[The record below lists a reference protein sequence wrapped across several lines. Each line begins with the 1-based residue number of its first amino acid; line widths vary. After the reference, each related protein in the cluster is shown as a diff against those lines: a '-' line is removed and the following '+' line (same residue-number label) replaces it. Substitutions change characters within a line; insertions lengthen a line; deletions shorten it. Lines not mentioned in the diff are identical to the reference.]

1 MASPDAPEPGPLPDP
16 GPPPE
21 PGPARDA
28 DIARAAAAIA
38 DPSRARVLR
47 ALAEGRALPA
57 SVLAAEAGVS
67 ASTVSGHLA
76 LLLESGVVRV
86 EPHGRHR
93 YYRLAGPAVAEAL
106 EALARI
112 SPPLP
117 VTSLREAGHAHALR
131 RARTCYDHVAGRLGV
146 TLMAALLERGCLEG
160 GDGRFDP
167 GTAKRDRLSAPGHDV
182 TYRLTE
188 AGREELAA
196 FGVDADRLRGRRPLI
211 RYCVDWTE
219 QRHHLAGALGAA
231 LTDRLFERDWIRR
244 GTRRRVVLL
253 TDAGRTGLERAFGVR
268 PPRD

>member
-1 MASPDAPEPGPLPDP
+1 MASPDAPEPGPAP
-16 GPPPE
+16 GPRPE

-167 GTAKRDRLSAPGHDV
+167 GTAKRDRLSAPGQDV
-182 TYRLTE
+182 TYRLT
-188 AGREELAA
+188 ASGREELAA

-244 GTRRRVVLL
+244 GSRRRVVLL
-253 TDAGRTGLERAFGVR
+253 TDAGRTGFERAFGVR
-268 PPRD
+268 PPWD

>member
-1 MASPDAPEPGPLPDP
+1 MATVAPLAPAPA
-16 GPPPE
+16 
-21 PGPARDA
+21 PARDA
-28 DIARAAAAIA
+28 DIASAAAAFA

-76 LLLESGVVRV
+76 LLLDSGLVQV

-117 VTSLREAGHAHALR
+117 VTSLRESTHAHALR
-131 RARTCYDHVAGRLGV
+131 RARTCYDHLAGRLGV
-146 TLMAALLERGCLEG
+146 ALMAALLERGLLEG
-160 GDGRFDP
+160 GDGRYDP
-167 GTAKRDRLSAPGHDV
+167 GAAKLDRPATPGKDTA
-182 TYRLTE
+182 YRLT
-188 AGREELAA
+188 ARGGEELAA

-244 GTRRRVVLL
+244 GGHRRVVLL
-253 TDAGRTGLERAFGVR
+253 TDAGRTGFERAFGVCPTWDR
-268 PPRD
+268 LPEQPPA